1 MNINRTMNDCIL
13 HYNGHKYIKAMH
25 EAWKSKMLKD
35 KKKLLFKLKLVQR
48 KLKKM
53 KIKGKHRHINDTFE
67 GLIPSKH
74 LKQRKYLQ
82 LKRISRLSLLR
93 I

>member
-1 MNINRTMNDCIL
+1 MITRMNINRTKNDAIL

-35 KKKLLFKLKLVQR
+35 KKKLIFKLKLVQR

-53 KIKGKHRHINDTFE
+53 KIKGKHKNINDTME
-67 GLIPSKH
+67 GLIPRNH
-74 LKQRKYLQ
+74 LK
-82 LKRISRLSLLR
+82 
-93 I
+93 